1 MGNQVKRTTTGG
13 IGLKAMTSFI
23 LEMDTS
29 VTFYKGQNLNDASY
43 TFSASGERLKV
54 EKMGNYYAPPP
65 AEPNTVAF
73 PGNAMQSLKVNFP
86 EFNNAK
92 GYWVATTGGNGN
104 AELTLDEGTSNSQ
117 SYTLNRT
124 V

>member
-1 MGNQVKRTTTGG
+1 
-13 IGLKAMTSFI
+13 
-23 LEMDTS
+23 
-29 VTFYKGQNLNDASY
+29 
-43 TFSASGERLKV
+43 
-54 EKMGNYYAPPP
+54 
-65 AEPNTVAF
+65 
-73 PGNAMQSLKVNFP
+73 MQSLKVNFP

-124 V
+124 VTNAISSTISGGFSFFSASVSNNCSVETSRSMTKQFNTTVSKTCTAISPAADYSNPDTLWTLYQWVTEVDEE